1 MVEAA
6 ARTVDLPDNRGLLP
20 WILHRLRLVSLDHP
34 PAGDLE
40 RMIVHE
46 LQVDGRVPFARVA
59 ERLGT
64 SPQTVQRRY
73 TGLLAER
80 VLRVVGVVDP
90 VAPGYVEW
98 LVRVECRPGQ
108 AQPLAR
114 ALSARSEVTWV
125 NLASGGAEL
134 ICTVR
139 APDEEHR
146 DELLLER
153 LPRSSQLT
161 GFTAHSFLHRF
172 AEETPGWSGYLD
184 GVRAPELPP
193 AWQPAPP
200 MAEDR
205 SLDPVDRAL
214 IDLLQR
220 NGRAAYRDLAR
231 RLGTTAEQVSD
242 RMARLRADGV
252 LRIAVELD
260 PVPFGFPA
268 IAYLWLSVVPR
279 HLDGV
284 GRALAVQP
292 EVLFSA
298 ALSGPANVVAAVAT
312 RSTRD
317 LYRYLTT
324 RVSGLPGVQH
334 LEVVPVL
341 RRVKLYG

>member
-1 MVEAA
+1 MS
-6 ARTVDLPDNRGLLP
+6 RP
-20 WILHRLRLVSLDHP
+20 S
-34 PAGDLE
+34 PAIGILE

-46 LQVDGRVPFARVA
+46 LQADGRVPFAQVA
-59 ERLGT
+59 GRLRT

-73 TGLLAER
+73 AGLLADR
-80 VLRVVGVVDP
+80 AVRVVGVVDP

-98 LVRVECRPGQ
+98 LVRVQCRPGQ

-114 ALSARSEVTWV
+114 ALVARSEVTWV

-134 ICTVR
+134 VCTVR

-153 LPRSSQLT
+153 LPRTSQLT

-172 AEETPGWSGYLD
+172 AEETPGWSGYRD
-184 GVRAPELPP
+184 GVLAPEPP
-193 AWQPAPP
+193 PPWRPAPS

-205 SLDPVDRAL
+205 VLDPADRAL

-220 NGRAAYRDLAR
+220 DGRAAYRDLAR
-231 RLGTTAEQVSD
+231 RLGTTAEQVAD

-260 PVPFGFPA
+260 PVPFGFPT

-298 ALSGPANVVAAVAT
+298 ALSGPANLVAAVAT

-324 RVSGLPGVQH
+324 RVSGLPGVQQV
-334 LEVVPVL
+334 EVVPVL
-341 RRVKLYG
+341 RRLKLYG

>member
-1 MVEAA
+1 MV
-6 ARTVDLPDNRGLLP
+6 RVQPVIGP
-20 WILHRLRLVSLDHP
+20 
-34 PAGDLE
+34 LE
-40 RMIVHE
+40 RLIVRE
-46 LQVDGRVPFARVA
+46 LQLDGRIPFTQVA
-59 ERLGT
+59 QRLGT
-64 SPQTVQRRY
+64 SRQTVQRRY
-73 TGLLAER
+73 TGLLAGR

-98 LVRVECRPGQ
+98 LVRVQCRPGQ

-114 ALSARSEVTWV
+114 ALSSRSEVTWV

-153 LPRSSQLT
+153 LPRASQLT
-161 GFTAHSFLHRF
+161 GLTAHSFLHRF
-172 AEETPGWSGYLD
+172 ADETPGWSGYLT
-184 GVRAPELPP
+184 GAVAPAP
-193 AWQPAPP
+193 ASSWRPAPP
-200 MAEDR
+200 MPEDR
-205 SLDPVDRAL
+205 VVDSADRAL
-214 IDLLQR
+214 IDLLR
-220 NGRAAYRDLAR
+220 RDGRAAYRDLAR
-231 RLGTTAEQVSD
+231 RLGTTGEQVAD
-242 RMARLRADGV
+242 RMARLRGDGV

-279 HLDGV
+279 HVDEV

-298 ALSGPANVVAAVAT
+298 ALSGPANLVAAVAT

-317 LYRYLTT
+317 LYRYLTEG
-324 RVSGLPGVQH
+324 VSGLPGVQQ

-341 RRVKLYG
+341 RQVKLYG